1 LTQVFLIDAFLAFY
15 QLFTLYIAYL
25 ADPLPYGS
33 TDKLLE
39 PPRKVS
45 RRSSRRSRKTGVG
58 RDDDQTGL
66 GLGLDIGR
74 AEEPEVIDL
83 GRDEDEV
90 DLDDED
96 DYERQALLRE
106 GELLIPP
113 CYDGDTTR
121 RRPIPS

>member
-1 LTQVFLIDAFLAFY
+1 MTQVFFIDAFLAFY

-39 PPRKVS
+39 PLRKVS

-74 AEEPEVIDL
+74 EEEPEIVDL
-83 GRDEDEV
+83 GRDEDEEE
-90 DLDDED
+90 LEDED
-96 DYERQALLRE
+96 GYERQALLRE
-106 GELLIPP
+106 GELLILP
-113 CYDGDTTR
+113 CHDGNTTC